1 MKKILMIS
9 ALALF
14 ATLAFSLVY
23 WPTGVSRPG
32 VAFTLDNVGS
42 EPLRTVIVQVTGAV
56 YSLGDIPPG
65 GSKTVQLKA
74 KGDSHIEL
82 QLSNGHRLT
91 VDCYFEPAYT
101 GRIRAKVTS
110 QNVIAVEDEVVVRPY

>member
-1 MKKILMIS
+1 MKRRQVIT

-14 ATLAFSLVY
+14 AALVFVLVY
-23 WPTGVSRPG
+23 RLSGEGGPG

-42 EPLRTVIVQVTGAV
+42 EPLPAVVVEVTGRA

-82 QLSNGHRLT
+82 QLSNGHRL
-91 VDCYFEPAYT
+91 VIDCYLEPAYT
-101 GRIRAKVTS
+101 GSIRAKVTL
-110 QNVIAVEDEVVVRPY
+110 QNVIGNDP